1 MQRPNWEEKAPVG
14 WEGTRALNPVW
25 RWPAAFGAPP
35 NRVSGKRIG
44 SGPLLPDLKCFIG
57 TNMLVLSRLSF
68 AAAVLSVSAF
78 SALANSAESPWVTEV
93 HVGPAPAKTVVTGSL
108 GPKRPKSHALDG
120 IASYYWQEQ
129 MTASGEKFNKRDMT
143 AAHPSL
149 PFGTLV
155 EVTNTRNGKKT
166 VVRINDRGPFKPG
179 RIIDV
184 SEAAAEVLDM
194 TGRGLAPVKLQVV
207 SAGDAR

>member
-1 MQRPNWEEKAPVG
+1 MIAHLRLPFAA
-14 WEGTRALNPVW
+14 AL
-25 RWPAAFGAPP
+25 
-35 NRVSGKRIG
+35 
-44 SGPLLPDLKCFIG
+44 
-57 TNMLVLSRLSF
+57 LSF
-68 AAAVLSVSAF
+68 AACP
-78 SALANSAESPWVTEV
+78 ALANSSESTWITVV
-93 HVGPAPAKTVVTGSL
+93 HVGPSATKKVVTGSL
-108 GPKRPKSHALDG
+108 GPKAGKSHALDG

-129 MTASGEKFNKRDMT
+129 MTASGERFNKRDMT

-179 RIIDV
+179 RVIDV

-194 TGRGLAPVKLQVV
+194 TGRGLAPVTLQVV
-207 SAGDAR
+207 SVADGR

>member
-1 MQRPNWEEKAPVG
+1 MRLC
-14 WEGTRALNPVW
+14 RRPVW
-25 RWPAAFGAPP
+25 TVPAAAFGAPP
-35 NRVSGKRIG
+35 NRFSGKRIG
-44 SGPLLPDLKCFIG
+44 SGPLSPDLNPSTG
-57 TNMLVLSRLSF
+57 TSMPVLSRLSF
-68 AAAVLSVSAF
+68 AAAVLAVSAF
-78 SALANSAESPWVTEV
+78 SALANSGGTPWVTEV
-93 HVGPAPAKTVVTGSL
+93 HVGSAPAKTVVTGSL

-120 IASYYWQEQ
+120 IASYYWQDQ

-207 SAGDAR
+207 SNP

>member
-1 MQRPNWEEKAPVG
+1 MITHLR
-14 WEGTRALNPVW
+14 
-25 RWPAAFGAPP
+25 
-35 NRVSGKRIG
+35 
-44 SGPLLPDLKCFIG
+44 LP
-57 TNMLVLSRLSF
+57 F
-68 AAAVLSVSAF
+68 AAALLLFAACP
-78 SALANSAESPWVTEV
+78 ALANSGESTWITDV
-93 HVGPAPAKTVVTGSL
+93 HVGPAAAKKVMTGSL
-108 GPKRPKSHALDG
+108 GPKAGKSHALDG
-120 IASYYWQEQ
+120 IASYYWQDQ
-129 MTASGEKFNKRDMT
+129 MTASGERFNKRDMT

-179 RIIDV
+179 RVIDV

-207 SAGDAR
+207 SVADGR

>member
-1 MQRPNWEEKAPVG
+1 MIAPI
-14 WEGTRALNPVW
+14 R
-25 RWPAAFGAPP
+25 
-35 NRVSGKRIG
+35 
-44 SGPLLPDLKCFIG
+44 LP
-57 TNMLVLSRLSF
+57 F
-68 AAAVLSVSAF
+68 AAAFTVLSAGSAF
-78 SALANSAESPWVTEV
+78 ANSAPSPWITEV
-93 HVGPAPAKTVVTGSL
+93 HVGPAPAKTVATGSL
-108 GPKRPKSHALDG
+108 GPRTSKSHALDG

-129 MTASGEKFNKRDMT
+129 MTASGERFNKRDMT

-179 RIIDV
+179 RVIDV

-194 TGRGLAPVKLQVV
+194 TGRGLAPVTLQVV
-207 SAGDAR
+207 SVADGR

>member
-1 MQRPNWEEKAPVG
+1 
-14 WEGTRALNPVW
+14 
-25 RWPAAFGAPP
+25 
-35 NRVSGKRIG
+35 
-44 SGPLLPDLKCFIG
+44 
-57 TNMLVLSRLSF
+57 MLVLSRLSF

-78 SALANSAESPWVTEV
+78 GALANSDVSSWVTEV
-93 HVGPAPAKTVVTGSL
+93 HVGPVPVKTAVTGSL

-120 IASYYWQEQ
+120 IASYYWQDQ

-143 AAHPSL
+143 AAHPTL

-207 SAGDAR
+207 SNP

>member
-1 MQRPNWEEKAPVG
+1 MTV
-14 WEGTRALNPVW
+14 
-25 RWPAAFGAPP
+25 F
-35 NRVSGKRIG
+35 
-44 SGPLLPDLKCFIG
+44 KCTAI
-57 TNMLVLSRLSF
+57 
-68 AAAVLSVSAF
+68 AAALVASSAGAALS
-78 SALANSAESPWVTEV
+78 NSTESTWVTEV
-93 HVGPAPAKTVVTGSL
+93 HAGPAPANKVVTGSL
-108 GPKRPKSHALDG
+108 GPKSGKQHALDG
-120 IASYYWQEQ
+120 IASYYWQDQ
-129 MTASGEKFNKRDMT
+129 MTASGERFNKRDMT

-155 EVTNTRNGKKT
+155 EVTNTRNGRKT